1 MKSNFYG
8 CRIHSKKTG
17 SDKVMFF
24 KSKAFLIAGFLSIIM
39 ALSSCAVSQQ
49 CFTDSI
55 YSRPGNKTI
64 KTTTATSNEDEEE
77 VRITD
82 DGDIEIGGFHIYLTD
97 ERGYYAGELYSEN
110 DYAPNIQEY
119 FKIKSLLKKNFQE
132 VSLSECGLL
141 DSDWEVFKTDSGA
154 WILME
159 RVPENFRGSLNDTR
173 IFKLYKNK
181 TAFELEVLMINRKY
195 KDEVAK
201 SERAKKAMN
210 EKKQAVE
217 SLFL

>member
-1 MKSNFYG
+1 MK
-8 CRIHSKKTG
+8 
-17 SDKVMFF
+17 
-24 KSKAFLIAGFLSIIM
+24 KAFLISGLLSIIM
-39 ALSSCAVSQQ
+39 TLSSCAVSQQ

-55 YSRPGNKTI
+55 YSQPGNKAI
-64 KTTTATSNEDEEE
+64 KTTTVTSDKEDEE

-82 DGDIEIGGFHIYLTD
+82 SGELEVGSFHIYLTD
-97 ERGYYAGELYSEN
+97 ERNCYVGELYSEH
-110 DYAPNIQEY
+110 DYTPNIQEY

-141 DSDWEVFKTDSGA
+141 DSDWNVFKTDRGA

-159 RVPENFRGSLNDTR
+159 KVPENFRGKLKDTR
-173 IFKLYKNK
+173 IFKLFKNK
-181 TAFELEVLMINRKY
+181 TAFEFEVLMINRKF
-195 KDEVAK
+195 KEEVAK
-201 SERAKKAMN
+201 SERAKKAIS

>member
-1 MKSNFYG
+1 MK
-8 CRIHSKKTG
+8 
-17 SDKVMFF
+17 
-24 KSKAFLIAGFLSIIM
+24 KAFLIAGLLSIIM
-39 ALSSCAVSQQ
+39 TLSSCAVSQQ

-64 KTTTATSNEDEEE
+64 KTTTTSDKEDEE

-82 DGDIEIGGFHIYLTD
+82 DGDIEIGGCHIYLTD
-97 ERGYYAGELYSEN
+97 ERGYYAGELYSEHAYT
-110 DYAPNIQEY
+110 DY
-119 FKIKSLLKKNFQE
+119 FKVKSLLKKNFQE

-141 DSDWEVFKTDSGA
+141 DSDWEVFKTGNGA

-159 RVPENFRGSLNDTR
+159 KVPENFQYIR
-173 IFKLYKNK
+173 IFKLFKNK
-181 TAFELEVLMINRKY
+181 EAFELEVLMLNMKV
-195 KDEVAK
+195 KEEMAK
-201 SERAKKAMN
+201 SERIKKAMS

>member
-1 MKSNFYG
+1 MK
-8 CRIHSKKTG
+8 
-17 SDKVMFF
+17 
-24 KSKAFLIAGFLSIIM
+24 KAFLIAGLLSIIM
-39 ALSSCAVSQQ
+39 TMSSCAVSQQ

-64 KTTTATSNEDEEE
+64 KTTTVTSDKEEEGE

-97 ERGYYAGELYSEN
+97 ERNCYVGELYSEHA
-110 DYAPNIQEY
+110 YAPKVQEY
-119 FKIKSLLKKNFQE
+119 FKIKSILKKNFQE

-141 DSDWEVFKTDSGA
+141 DSDYEVFKTDRGA

-159 RVPENFRGSLNDTR
+159 KVPENLLGELKDTR
-173 IFKLYKNK
+173 IFKLFKNK
-181 TAFELEVLMINRKY
+181 TAFEFEVLMINREFK
-195 KDEVAK
+195 EEIAK
-201 SERAKKAMN
+201 SERIKKARN